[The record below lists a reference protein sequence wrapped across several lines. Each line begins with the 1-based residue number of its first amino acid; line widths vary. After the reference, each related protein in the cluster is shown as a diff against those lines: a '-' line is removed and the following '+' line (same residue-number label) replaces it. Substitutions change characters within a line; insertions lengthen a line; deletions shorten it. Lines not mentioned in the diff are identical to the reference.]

1 MCRLYMSLLDVC
13 GTPVDSFGDAT
24 AKLAEI

>member
-1 MCRLYMSLLDVC
+1 MSLLDVC